1 MIKRKN
7 SMKKI
12 GLLLIATGFLF
23 SCDPVED
30 RMDMGKMTV
39 TEADLAKISAT
50 PQMRDSEE
58 NPGTQVRSN
67 YIHLN
72 SEGIAALS
80 SWFYGTGTF
89 TGTNGV
95 VQVVV
100 PGKQTITFTALGPD
114 GTKLTR
120 DVEVE
125 VDECFDVSPQ
135 WGYLCGTGSRIWT
148 WNEDESGAV
157 WGNGGYIGNTAPGW
171 WTVSI
176 DDIGGQVDGEGKGAT
191 MEFSVVGSSFVKTR
205 TDGSQQTGTFKFSY
219 TDSDIVMNGDDVWAE
234 GTLTVNGA
242 SVLVG
247 INPNAGNAP
256 YDTYHILRLND
267 EYMNLCA
274 PEPGAGAWGTAWF
287 WQFKAK

>member
-1 MIKRKN
+1 MNKRKDN
-7 SMKKI
+7 MKKI

-23 SCDPVED
+23 ACDPVEE
-30 RMDMGKMTV
+30 RMDMGTMTV
-39 TEADLAKISAT
+39 TEADLAKVTAT
-50 PQMRDSEE
+50 PVMRDSEE

-100 PGKQTITFTALGPD
+100 PGRQTLTFTALGPD

-120 DVEVE
+120 DIEIE
-125 VDECFDVSPQ
+125 VDECFDVAPQ
-135 WGYLCGTGSRIWT
+135 WGYLCGTGSRVWT

-176 DDIGGQVDGEGKGAT
+176 DDVGGQVAGEGKGAT
-191 MEFSVVGSSFVKTR
+191 MEFSVVGSSFTKTR
-205 TDGSQQTGTFKFSY
+205 TDGSQQNGSFKFSY
-219 TDSDIVMNGDDVWAE
+219 TGDDVVMNGDAVWAE
-234 GTLTVNGA
+234 GTLTINGA

-267 EYMNLCA
+267 QYMNLCA
-274 PEPGAGAWGTAWF
+274 PEPGAGSWGTAWF